1 MCTAYLTLKE
11 VLFEQA
17 LTFQDSLEAA
27 NKQDHPSSDGTLHS
41 YYHRELQEQLS
52 QYHAEVLGWNGD
64 SGVARPRELKFC
76 SSMILASSLLR
87 LHQAVAMAA
96 SIVTSVPCKSHSP
109 PGLQGGGC
117 RVGRSGGDPP
127 PPEMALPPAK
137 KGCCCKRQ

>member
-1 MCTAYLTLKE
+1 MRSTVKKIWFMAKRIMSGERGTWVATAIIGSA
-11 VLFEQA
+11 VVGA
-17 LTFQDSLEAA
+17 
-27 NKQDHPSSDGTLHS
+27 
-41 YYHRELQEQLS
+41 
-52 QYHAEVLGWNGD
+52 
-64 SGVARPRELKFC
+64 GVARPRELKFC